1 MTQKSKSRM
10 GPKTQKAMD
19 TQASSG
25 RGKAVADGFKKF
37 ASEVKSIPGNIARD
51 VKMGA
56 SAGVFSNRE
65 KQAANLARKDYS
77 QADIEDYFARTDA
90 TIARNKAQ
98 QNFMRKDQSDRT
110 PAVTPPAVAPPAP
123 PAQVAAPPAQVVA
136 SPAQL
141 VASPAQFPI
150 PVGGIYSAPTNA
162 PFTTQVRPILPGNPF
177 ERPSV
182 VQAVDGLPVSPFARP
197 SVVQAVDG
205 QPVQFAAEG
214 GAVRSA
220 MMQNNIGQTEDA
232 RLSVPDGGIASFVP
246 DDDEIDDVE
255 DFGSQ
260 GIAQFP
266 ELAQRMAAMGRG
278 GDDTLAHVQRGEL
291 IIPAALLAQDPAL
304 KEGLFQRLRDM
315 GIEDPERYVVGS
327 EENSL
332 NPETGIPEFFLKKL
346 FRGIKKAVKKIATV
360 VLPIALAF
368 TPLGPIF
375 GSALGSGVATLI
387 NGGSFK
393 DALKSAAITGLTAGV
408 FQGVTGG
415 QGSFGANVKS
425 ALTDPI
431 GRLGQTVS
439 GLGSTVTGGGFTG
452 AGNLFTPYA
461 APSTVSLSTSGG
473 PAAVVN
479 ADPIAEV
486 ATDAVSSG
494 KPPGFV
500 ESIKGAFTPGDDI
513 GFGEGMKNAFFPQ
526 AGAVDTTAI
535 GNKAYTSAFKNA
547 IDLGMTETAASQI
560 GIKAMENAVSSA
572 TAAAAPGFL
581 RTYAP
586 LALAGT
592 ALAAG
597 TGMFDPV
604 PGEAPG
610 LVQYGEDGRPITGT
624 DLVAQNPSDYMSADI
639 GTMVLDP
646 ITGQYVPKLVS
657 SSGIYG
663 NLYQTTGD
671 QVYTAPNFS
680 VPTNAPFTPGGTSLT
695 NSIPRSPFVRPSVVQ
710 AAEGGAIFPR
720 RNGGIMPDE
729 GTPGKDSVRAMLMP
743 GEFVMTTNAVRGL
756 GGGNLNNGIKNMYS
770 VMRNLESRGRAMA

>member
-1 MTQKSKSRM
+1 MMQKSKSRM

-56 SAGVFSNRE
+56 SAGVFSGRD
-65 KQAANLARKDYS
+65 KQAENLARKDYS

-98 QNFMRKDQSDRT
+98 QNFMRKDRSDRT
-110 PAVTPPAVAPPAP
+110 PAVTPPAVTPPAP
-123 PAQVAAPPAQVVA
+123 PAQVVAPPAQVVA
-136 SPAQL
+136 Q
-141 VASPAQFPI
+141 PAQFPI
-150 PVGGIYSAPTNA
+150 PVGGSYSAPTNA

-431 GRLGQTVS
+431 GRFGQTVS

-535 GNKAYTSAFKNA
+535 GNKAYTSAYKNA
-547 IDLGMTETAASQI
+547 IDLGISETAASQI

>member
-98 QNFMRKDQSDRT
+98 QNFMRNDQSDRT

-162 PFTTQVRPILPGNPF
+162 PFTTQVRP
-177 ERPSV
+177 SV
-182 VQAVDGLPVSPFARP
+182 VQAVESQPVSPFARP

-205 QPVQFAAEG
+205 LPVQFAAEG
-214 GAVRSA
+214 GAVRSGI
-220 MMQNNIGQTEDA
+220 MQNNISQTEDA
-232 RLSVPDGGIASFVP
+232 RLSVPDGGIASFVS
-246 DDDEIDDVE
+246 DDDEVDNVE

-327 EENSL
+327 EGNSL

-346 FRGIKKAVKKIATV
+346 FRGIKKAVKKLATV

-375 GSALGSGVATLI
+375 GSALGSGIATLI

-393 DALKSAAITGLTAGV
+393 NALKSAAITGLTAAA
-408 FQGVTGG
+408 FQGFTGG

-473 PAAVVN
+473 PAATLN
-479 ADPIAEV
+479 EAP
-486 ATDAVSSG
+486 DAVASG
-494 KPPGFV
+494 KPPGFI
-500 ESIKGAFTPGDDI
+500 ESVKGAFTPGDDI
-513 GFGEGMKNAFFPQ
+513 GFVEGMQNAFFPT

-535 GNKAYTSAFKNA
+535 GNEAYTSAFKNA
-547 IDLGMTETAASQI
+547 RALGMPETAASQI
-560 GIKAMENAVSSA
+560 GVKAMDSAISSA

-604 PGEAPG
+604 PGEAPNI
-610 LVQYGEDGRPITGT
+610 VERGEDGRPITGE
-624 DLVAQNPSDYMSADI
+624 DLLAQNPSDYMSADL

-646 ITGQYVPKLVS
+646 VSGEYVPKLVS

-671 QVYTAPNFS
+671 QVYTAPKFS
-680 VPTNAPFTPGGTSLT
+680 VPTNFPTNPQASYLANSNPGG
-695 NSIPRSPFVRPSVVQ
+695 PFARPYVVQ

-756 GGGNLNNGIKNMYS
+756 GNGDLNNGIQNMYS
-770 VMRNLESRGRAMA
+770 VMRNLESRGKAMA

>member
-1 MTQKSKSRM
+1 MQ
-10 GPKTQKAMD
+10 
-19 TQASSG
+19 
-25 RGKAVADGFKKF
+25 
-37 ASEVKSIPGNIARD
+37 GN
-51 VKMGA
+51 
-56 SAGVFSNRE
+56 
-65 KQAANLARKDYS
+65 
-77 QADIEDYFARTDA
+77 
-90 TIARNKAQ
+90 
-98 QNFMRKDQSDRT
+98 
-110 PAVTPPAVAPPAP
+110 
-123 PAQVAAPPAQVVA
+123 
-136 SPAQL
+136 
-141 VASPAQFPI
+141 
-150 PVGGIYSAPTNA
+150 
-162 PFTTQVRPILPGNPF
+162 
-177 ERPSV
+177 V
-182 VQAVDGLPVSPFARP
+182 VQV
-197 SVVQAVDG
+197 
-205 QPVQFAAEG
+205 
-214 GAVRSA
+214 
-220 MMQNNIGQTEDA
+220 EDA

-266 ELAQRMAAMGRG
+266 ALAQRMAAMGRG
-278 GDDTLAHVQRGEL
+278 GDDTLAHVQTGEL

-315 GIEDPERYVVGS
+315 GIEDPERYVVGA
-327 EENSL
+327 EGNSL

-346 FRGIKKAVKKIATV
+346 FRGIKKAVKGVVKVLKKIAPI

-368 TPLGPIF
+368 TPLGPIY
-375 GSALGSGVATLI
+375 GAALGSGIGTLVQ
-387 NGGSFK
+387 GGSIK
-393 DALKSAAITGLTAGV
+393 DALKSAAISGLTAGV
-408 FQGVTGG
+408 FQGFTGG
-415 QGSFGANVKS
+415 QGGFGANIE
-425 ALTDPI
+425 AGLADPM
-431 GRLGQTVS
+431 GRLAQTAS

-452 AGNLFTPYA
+452 EGNLFTPYGGAA
-461 APSTVSLSTSGG
+461 APSTVRVSTSGG
-473 PAAVVN
+473 PAADTVAN
-479 ADPIAEV
+479 TDPIAKV
-486 ATDAVSSG
+486 KTDAVSSD

-513 GFGEGMKNAFFPQ
+513 GFGEGLKNAFFPQ

-535 GNKAYTSAFKNA
+535 GNKAFTDAFSNAKTLPGMPDTVAAQIGKTAMDNA
-547 IDLGMTETAASQI
+547 I
-560 GIKAMENAVSSA
+560 SSA

-604 PGEAPG
+604 PGESPNI
-610 LVQYGEDGRPITGT
+610 VERGEDGRPITGE
-624 DLVAQNPSDYMSADI
+624 DLLAQNPSDYMSADL

-646 ITGQYVPKLVS
+646 VSGEYVPKLVS

-671 QVYTAPNFS
+671 QVYTAPKFS
-680 VPTNAPFTPGGTSLT
+680 VPTKFPTNPQSSYLASSNPGG
-695 NSIPRSPFVRPSVVQ
+695 PFARPYVVQ

-756 GGGNLNNGIKNMYS
+756 GNGDLNNGIQNMYS
-770 VMRNLESRGRAMA
+770 VMRNLESRGKAMA